1 MSASD
6 IKRYREVNRDC
17 STLER
22 PSKMRTNK
30 RNSPNKYPDEEPK
43 VTKGV
48 EDNESIHD
56 TDMMFT
62 NEMRDKLHGVL
73 LQRAERMR
81 VNWVGGEQNCQTD
94 IAHDSC
100 PSDNADSIPTETQ
113 NHEEKEVYRTISEAG
128 NIPTTSMIF

>member
-1 MSASD
+1 MSVTD

-17 STLER
+17 STLDR

-30 RNSPNKYPDEEPK
+30 RNSPNKHPDEEPK
-43 VTKGV
+43 VTREL

-62 NEMRDKLHGVL
+62 NEMRDKLQGVL
-73 LQRAERMR
+73 LQRSERIR
-81 VNWVGGEQNCQTD
+81 VSWVGGEQNCQTD

-100 PSDNADSIPTETQ
+100 PSDNVDSIPTETQ
-113 NHEEKEVYRTISEAG
+113 NH
-128 NIPTTSMIF
+128 